1 MKKSTKRLF
10 AAVLAA
16 ASLLALTACGGK
28 TEEPKTDDS
37 AQTEQP
43 AESSGSKE
51 LSVYTAFPESEVIYY
66 FNKFEEETG
75 IKVNYVRLSAGEML
89 TRVEAEKD
97 NPQATLMFGGS
108 TDNYIAAV
116 DKGLLEAYQSP
127 NLSKTPDTY
136 LDPTGTW
143 NPIYVGCI
151 AFACNA
157 DWFAEKGLEYPTSW
171 EDLLKP
177 EFKGE
182 IIMAHPATSGTAY
195 TVLATLVQL
204 KGDDQVWDYLEK
216 LNTNM
221 SQYTKSGSAAPNA
234 VAIGEAAI
242 ALTFSHDAL
251 QLTPE
256 GYHIELSFPTDGTG
270 YEVGAMALIKGG
282 KGPLLVVDADANSN
296 LNEVLGVE
304 AGVSLGQ
311 IREEIAQAE
320 LRGDTIPKS
329 MTKADYAEYR
339 FESALAEEDDFD
351 MLVMG
356 RTQGKGCYCYVN
368 GVLKTLLD
376 KYIGAY
382 RYVVIDNEAGMEH
395 IARGTLPHV
404 DALLLVSDCS
414 RRGVQAV
421 ARIAEM
427 VRELDLKPGLMKLI
441 INRAPGGVL
450 SDGVREEIE
459 AHHLELAGVLPQ
471 DDAVY
476 EADCDGKPS
485 SQVPD
490 NTPVKQALHQ
500 IMRDLNL

>member
-1 MKKSTKRLF
+1 MIATQNPIEYYGTYPLPEAQLDRFLIRL
-10 AAVLAA
+10 
-16 ASLLALTACGGK
+16 SLGY
-28 TEEPKTDDS
+28 PTDD
-37 AQTEQP
+37 
-43 AESSGSKE
+43 G
-51 LSVYTAFPESEVIYY
+51 
-66 FNKFEEETG
+66 
-75 IKVNYVRLSAGEML
+75 
-89 TRVEAEKD
+89 
-97 NPQATLMFGGS
+97 
-108 TDNYIAAV
+108 
-116 DKGLLEAYQSP
+116 
-127 NLSKTPDTY
+127 
-136 LDPTGTW
+136 
-143 NPIYVGCI
+143 
-151 AFACNA
+151 
-157 DWFAEKGLEYPTSW
+157 
-171 EDLLKP
+171 
-177 EFKGE
+177 
-182 IIMAHPATSGTAY
+182 
-195 TVLATLVQL
+195 
-204 KGDDQVWDYLEK
+204 
-216 LNTNM
+216 
-221 SQYTKSGSAAPNA
+221 A
-234 VAIGEAAI
+234 VAMMRRFISESPLETLEPVAA
-242 ALTFSHDAL
+242 
-251 QLTPE
+251 
-256 GYHIELSFPTDGTG
+256 
-270 YEVGAMALIKGG
+270 
-282 KGPLLVVDADANSN
+282 
-296 LNEVLGVE
+296 
-304 AGVSLGQ
+304 
-311 IREEIAQAE
+311 REEIAQAE

-485 SQVPD
+485 SKIPD
-490 NTPVKQALHQ
+490 ASPVKRALHG
-500 IMRDLNL
+500 IMQDLSL